1 MDRFIIV
8 LHLVSVVISLGFI
21 VYVEYQKKTALS
33 SHLLMFSLGVLI
45 NNLSYLFEL
54 KSGTIEEAL
63 MAIRFEYLGLSTAT
77 IAAFLF
83 ICELFHAR
91 IPHLIRG
98 TMVLAFFF
106 TTTMN
111 VTNEYHHLFYTSAS
125 IAERDGIA
133 VFYMEKGPI
142 YGVHTVITLASM
154 GACIGVII
162 YAFMRDAK
170 WKQNYRKYLF
180 LGMAALVPLIFW
192 LLRLVGSLK
201 EYDLIPFGLFCANT
215 FFILIIF
222 FFRIFDVAEI
232 AKNDVLENLEEGVLV
247 CDEDGNVLYTNKRV
261 KDIFA
266 DTELTRFSDVL
277 CRMVP
282 AEEGKFQI
290 DDRYYAVLESE
301 VYEEGRATG
310 KTWCFIDMS
319 QTMERERQLR
329 ELNEI
334 AISANNAK
342 SNFLA
347 HMSHE
352 IRTPINTI
360 LGMNELIAREAQN
373 LNVLEY
379 SNNIKSEGKTL
390 LSLINDLLDFSKI
403 ESGKMELTEV
413 EYETASLLHELE
425 LNFSAK
431 AEEKD
436 LEFVMDP
443 EEDLPAVLYG
453 DVRRMKQI
461 IGNLLSNAIKYT
473 ARGSVCL
480 TIRWTPVEEKKA
492 EFTIS
497 VRDTGIGM
505 REEDIEGIFEK
516 FSRFDSK
523 RNNDVEGVGLGMN
536 ITSQLLE
543 MMNGKIEIKSE
554 YGTGS
559 EFIVKLPQ
567 VIVDATPIGDY
578 KTVSKK
584 ENREGRRI
592 TFTAP
597 LAKILVVDDN
607 VMNRVVV
614 KGLLKRTLVQ
624 VDEAESGMECLEK
637 TKDTAYDVILMDH
650 MMPKMDGVETL
661 ERFKE
666 QNGASRMAP
675 VIVLTANAVSGV
687 RDYYIEQGFD
697 DYMSKPIN
705 GVELEDVL
713 LRFLPEELVLK
724 SEVNKRRYKVEREQK
739 EEFCPEEIRRVL
751 SVERINF
758 SIGLEKLQGNIER
771 YRGEA
776 RQFVINCEERLSC
789 LHEYIRTENVPAYTA
804 LIQNVKEDALLLGA
818 LELVEMAKE
827 QEKMGEEGN
836 LAFIRDHFTL
846 LSKEYLRVAGCF
858 ERLYDCT

>member
-1 MDRFIIV
+1 MDSFIV
-8 LHLVSVVISLGFI
+8 GLQSASVVISLGFI
-21 VYVEYQKKTALS
+21 IFVAYQKKSALC

-45 NNLSYLFEL
+45 NGLSYLFEL

-63 MAIRFEYLGLSTAT
+63 MAIRFEYLGLSSAT

-83 ICELFHAR
+83 ICELFKVRAS
-91 IPHLIRG
+91 HLLRLTI
-98 TMVLAFFF
+98 VLSFFF
-106 TTTMN
+106 TCIMN

-125 IAERDGIA
+125 VINRNGIA
-133 VFYMEKGPI
+133 VFQMEKGPI
-142 YGVHTVITLASM
+142 YGIHTVLTLAAM
-154 GACIGVII
+154 GASIGVIV

-170 WKQNYRKYLF
+170 RRQNYRKYLF
-180 LGMAALVPLIFW
+180 LGMAAVVPLFFW
-192 LLRLVGSLK
+192 LLRLIGSLK
-201 EYDLIPFGLFCANT
+201 DYDLIPFGLFCANA

-232 AKNDVLENLEEGVLV
+232 AKNEVLENLEEGILV
-247 CDEDGNVLYTNKRV
+247 CDEDGNVLYTNKSM

-266 DTELTRFSDVL
+266 DTELTRFSDAL
-277 CRMVP
+277 RRMVP

-319 QTMERERQLR
+319 QTMERERQLK

-379 SNNIKSEGKTL
+379 SNNIKNEGKTL

-403 ESGKMELTEV
+403 ESGKMELMEV
-413 EYETASLLHELE
+413 EYETATLLHELE

-431 AEEKD
+431 AEEKN

-443 EEDLPAVLYG
+443 EEDIPAVLYG
-453 DVRRMKQI
+453 DVRRMKQV

-473 ARGSVCL
+473 EQGAVCL
-480 TIRWTPVEEKKA
+480 TIKWNPVEEKKA
-492 EFTIS
+492 ELNIS

-505 REEDIEGIFEK
+505 HEEDIDSIFEK
-516 FSRFDSK
+516 FCRFDSK
-523 RNNDVEGVGLGMN
+523 RNNAVEGAGLGMN
-536 ITSQLLE
+536 ITAQLLE
-543 MMNGKIEIKSE
+543 MMNGEIEIKSE
-554 YGTGS
+554 YGIGS

-567 VIVDATPIGDY
+567 LIVDATPIGDY
-578 KTVSKK
+578 KDVTGKDGK
-584 ENREGRRI
+584 EERRI

-597 LAKILVVDDN
+597 LAKVLVVDDN

-624 VDEAESGMECLEK
+624 VEEAESGMECLEK
-637 TKDTAYDVILMDH
+637 TKNTAYDVILMDH

-661 ERFKE
+661 ERLKE
-666 QNGASRMAP
+666 QNGASRLAP
-675 VIVLTANAVSGV
+675 VIILTANAVSGV
-687 RDYYIEQGFD
+687 RDFYIEQGFD

-705 GVELEDVL
+705 AVELEDVL

-724 SEVNKRRYKVEREQK
+724 SEVNRRRYRVEREQK
-739 EEFCPEEIRRVL
+739 EEFRPEEIRRAL
-751 SVERINF
+751 SVERISF
-758 SIGLEKLQGNIER
+758 AIGLEKLQGNIER

-804 LIQNVKEDALLLGA
+804 LIENVKEDAALLGA
-818 LELVEMAKE
+818 MELAEMAKE
-827 QEKMGEEGN
+827 QEKMGIEGN
-836 LAFIRDHFTL
+836 LAFIKDHFTQ
-846 LSKEYLRVAGCF
+846 LSKEYQRVAECF

>member
-1 MDRFIIV
+1 MDRLIIE
-8 LHLVSVVISLGFI
+8 LQLFSVVASLGFI

-54 KSGTIEEAL
+54 KSGTLEEAL
-63 MAIRFEYLGLSTAT
+63 MAIRFEYFGLSSAT

-83 ICELFHAR
+83 ICELFCVR
-91 IPHLIRG
+91 VPHIVRG
-98 TMVLAFFF
+98 IMVLAFFF
-106 TTTMN
+106 TCTAN
-111 VTNEYHHLFYTSAS
+111 VTNEYHHLFYTTSS
-125 IAERDGIA
+125 IIERADIV
-133 VFYMEKGPI
+133 VFQMEKGPI
-142 YGVHTVITLASM
+142 YVFHTVLTLASM
-154 GACIGVII
+154 GASIGVII

-170 WKQNYRKYLF
+170 RRQNYRKYLF
-180 LGMAALVPLIFW
+180 LGMAAIVPLFFW

-201 EYDLIPFGLFCANT
+201 AYDLIPFGLFCANA

-222 FFRIFDVAEI
+222 FFRIFDVAES
-232 AKNDVLENLEEGVLV
+232 AKNEVLENLEEGILV
-247 CDEDGNVLYTNKRV
+247 CDEDGKVLYTNNSMKE
-261 KDIFA
+261 IFA

-301 VYEEGRATG
+301 VYEEGRVTG

-319 QTMERERQLR
+319 QTMERERRLK

-334 AISANNAK
+334 AVSANNAK

-379 SNNIKSEGKTL
+379 SNNIKNEGKTL

-413 EYETASLLHELE
+413 EYETTSLLHELE

-431 AEEKD
+431 AKEKK
-436 LEFVMDP
+436 LEFVMEL
-443 EEDLPAVLYG
+443 EEDIPAVLYG
-453 DVRRMKQI
+453 DVRRMKQV

-473 ARGSVCL
+473 EQGSVCFAIKWNL
-480 TIRWTPVEEKKA
+480 VEEKKA
-492 EFTIS
+492 ELIIS

-505 REEDIEGIFEK
+505 HEEDIDSIFEK

-523 RNNDVEGVGLGMN
+523 RNNAVEGAGLGMN
-536 ITSQLLE
+536 ITAQLLE
-543 MMNGKIEIKSE
+543 MMNGEIEIKSE
-554 YGTGS
+554 YGKGS

-567 VIVDATPIGDY
+567 LIADATPIGDY
-578 KTVSKK
+578 KAMTGKNVK
-584 ENREGRRI
+584 EERRI

-597 LAKILVVDDN
+597 LAKVLVVDDN
-607 VMNRVVV
+607 VMNRIVV

-661 ERFKE
+661 ERLRK
-666 QNGASRMAP
+666 QNGASRLTP
-675 VIVLTANAVSGV
+675 VIILTANAVSGV

-705 GVELEDVL
+705 AVELEDVL
-713 LRFLPEELVLK
+713 IRFLPEELVLK
-724 SEVNKRRYKVEREQK
+724 SEVNKRRYKVERKQK
-739 EEFCPEEIRRVL
+739 EEFLPEEIRRAL

-758 SIGLEKLQGNIER
+758 EMGLEKVKGNIER

-776 RQFVINCEERLSC
+776 RQFVINCEGRLSC

-804 LIQNVKEDALLLGA
+804 LIENVKEDAVLLGA
-818 LELVEMAKE
+818 TELAEMAKE
-827 QEKMGEEGN
+827 QEKMGTEGD
-836 LAFIRDHFTL
+836 LAFIKDHFTQ